1 MNTIKPAIADLGEF
15 VMIRTRT
22 LPFNLR
28 LFGLVLC
35 GLLLSACSSP
45 DGPAESFYEN
55 GQLWSRSTIG
65 DEDGVFELFYENGQ
79 LRTRENWKNWQKD
92 GLHEN
97 FYENG
102 QLQRRG
108 NYKPD
113 PAPYP
118 DNTGGMQDGLWE
130 IFHENGQLEARANF
144 IDGEQ
149 DGLWEEFNEDGN
161 LTETRTYRNGELVE
175 ENLNP

>member
-1 MNTIKPAIADLGEF
+1 MKKLTNKL
-15 VMIRTRT
+15 
-22 LPFNLR
+22 LNLR

-35 GLLLSACSSP
+35 GLLLSSCSSP

-65 DEDGVFELFYENGQ
+65 DEDGVFEL
-79 LRTRENWKNWQKD
+79 
-92 GLHEN
+92 

-149 DGLWEEFNEDGN
+149 DGLWEEFDEDGN
-161 LTETRTYRNGELVE
+161 LIETKTYRNGVLVE
-175 ENLNP
+175 